1 MISLSEFDSYDDDSN
16 NIEAN
21 VGERNDSGPKF
32 SKEVSRDRAIT
43 LDNVCVTYKTA
54 FDRQRTLKQ
63 ALTHPFDKST
73 NFKVVDAMKNISLEV
88 NHGTVLGVIGHNGAG
103 KSTMLR
109 TMAGILRPTTGS
121 IEVRGRVSTLL
132 ALGLGFNNN
141 LSGRENVLLGG
152 LAMGM
157 SRDEVQEKYQQI
169 AEFSELGDFI
179 DLPMRTYSSGMGA
192 KLAFS
197 VAVHFEPD
205 VLLVDEALSAGDARF
220 KTKARDKMHELMSTA
235 RTIVVVSHALSTI
248 ADLCNDAI
256 WLDHGRLMA
265 RGEPQEIIDR
275 YMDHVKVVS
284 SAVTKDDF

>member
-1 MISLSEFDSYDDDSN
+1 VISLSEFDSHDDYSPNPDEN
-16 NIEAN
+16 GDEQK
-21 VGERNDSGPKF
+21 GSGPKLI
-32 SKEVSRDRAIT
+32 KEVSKDRAIA

-63 ALTHPFDKST
+63 ALTHPFNKS
-73 NFKVVDAMKNISLEV
+73 NEFKVVDAMKNISLEV
-88 NHGTVLGVIGHNGAG
+88 THGTVLGVIGHNGAG

-121 IEVRGRVSTLL
+121 IEVHGRVSTLL

-179 DLPMRTYSSGMGA
+179 DLPIRTYSSGMGA

-235 RTIVVVSHALSTI
+235 RTIVVVSHALNTI
-248 ADLCNDAI
+248 ADLCNEAI

-265 RGEPQEIIDR
+265 QGEPQEIIER

-284 SAVTKDDF
+284 SSVTKDDF

>member
-43 LDNVCVTYKTA
+43 FDNVCVTYKTA

-63 ALTHPFDKST
+63 ALTHPFDKSAD
-73 NFKVVDAMKNISLEV
+73 FKVVNAMKDISLEV

-109 TMAGILRPTTGS
+109 TMAGILRPTTGT

-157 SRDEVQEKYQQI
+157 SRDEVEERYQKI

-220 KTKARDKMHELMSTA
+220 KTKARDKMHELMSSA
-235 RTIVVVSHALSTI
+235 RTIVVVSHALNTI
-248 ADLCNDAI
+248 AELCNDAI
-256 WLDHGRLMA
+256 WLDHGQLMA
-265 RGEPQEIIDR
+265 RGEPQEVIDR
-275 YMDHVKVVS
+275 YMEHVKVVS
-284 SAVTKDDF
+284 SSVTKGDF

>member
-1 MISLSEFDSYDDDSN
+1 VISLSEFDYNDDYSLDPDEN
-16 NIEAN
+16 GDEQK
-21 VGERNDSGPKF
+21 DSGPKLI
-32 SKEVSRDRAIT
+32 KEVSKDRAIA

-73 NFKVVDAMKNISLEV
+73 DFKVVDAMKNISLEV

-109 TMAGILRPTTGS
+109 TMAGILRPTTGT

-235 RTIVVVSHALSTI
+235 RTIVVVSHALNTI
-248 ADLCNDAI
+248 ADLCNEAI

-265 RGEPQEIIDR
+265 QGEPQEMIER
-275 YMDHVKVVS
+275 YMEHVKVVS
-284 SAVTKDDF
+284 SSVTKDDF

>member
-1 MISLSEFDSYDDDSN
+1 VISLSEFYSHDDYSPNPDEN
-16 NIEAN
+16 GDEQK
-21 VGERNDSGPKF
+21 GSGPKLI
-32 SKEVSRDRAIT
+32 KEVSKDRAIA

-63 ALTHPFDKST
+63 ALTHPFNKS
-73 NFKVVDAMKNISLEV
+73 NEFKVVDAMKNISLEV
-88 NHGTVLGVIGHNGAG
+88 THGTVLGVIGHNGAG

-121 IEVRGRVSTLL
+121 IEVHGRVSTLL

-179 DLPMRTYSSGMGA
+179 DLPIRTYSSGMGA

-235 RTIVVVSHALSTI
+235 RTIVVVSHALNTI
-248 ADLCNDAI
+248 ADLCNEAI

-265 RGEPQEIIDR
+265 QGEPQEIIER

-284 SAVTKDDF
+284 SSVTKDDF